1 MDYSSGLTLEYKI
14 DSDGLF
20 LVLSKG
26 LRLGK
31 KEPKWGRSWAFLVIL
46 LFLMIIL
53 LITSSA
59 YSSKQKID
67 GVRAWV
73 S

>member
-31 KEPKWGRSWAFLVIL
+31 KRTKMRAVMG
-46 LFLMIIL
+46 LFSDSTLFND
-53 LITSSA
+53 
-59 YSSKQKID
+59 YYFNYQ
-67 GVRAWV
+67 
-73 S
+73 